1 MENTVTPVIS
11 ASDITGVT
19 SSLTAQLTSV
29 APALLGLAAV
39 PLAFYL
45 IMKIFKKSGK

>member
-1 MENTVTPVIS
+1 MDNTVSPIIS

-19 SSLTAQLTSV
+19 STLTSQLATV

-45 IMKIFKKSGK
+45 IMKLFKRSGK